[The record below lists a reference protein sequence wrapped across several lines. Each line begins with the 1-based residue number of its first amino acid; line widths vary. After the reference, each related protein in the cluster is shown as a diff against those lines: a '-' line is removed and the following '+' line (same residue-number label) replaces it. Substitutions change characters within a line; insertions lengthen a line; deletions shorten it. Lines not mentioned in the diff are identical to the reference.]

1 VTGLLLVI
9 INCHILAKVALLIL
23 MITTIVADVLGL
35 EKELEVSICALRQHP
50 VAAPLVV
57 TGRLVS
63 CLLCWLVA
71 VSVAICCA
79 WVNARTAANA
89 RKLINLRIGAWVK
102 PFLIFRLASA
112 EAWTMGTARA
122 HFQAALAVDNS
133 KVHGYADAHSLARYP
148 LARCLDGS
156 PARYYLSK
164 GDASRIFV
172 FFEGGGFCDDLA
184 SCQAR
189 AGTRLG
195 STVHDPLVMK
205 LDRPYF
211 SRSPVDSPLLSSFTF
226 AYVRY
231 CDGGYYSGERASEV
245 MYNNTPL
252 HFKGRWITEALF
264 RDLRLDAASHVVMG
278 GCSAGGIRVL
288 AHLDYLRSLL
298 PATVSVAGFAD
309 SGFYTDVPSFTNLKR
324 FVVAPDG
331 QNATRLLSQH
341 CLAAHPLAAEKCL
354 IAQHAARY
362 LRTGTFVWQ
371 SLFDADQ
378 RSCEMNPSCAAA
390 PACVELYAQRLS
402 HAIHQGLLAADMH
415 LPSPHVRHG
424 AFIDMCDRHCDD
436 GIALP
441 FNLTVDGANPL
452 QAFARW
458 YGAKED
464 NQSRTVWEVEGN
476 LTMKSC

>member
-1 VTGLLLVI
+1 
-9 INCHILAKVALLIL
+9 
-23 MITTIVADVLGL
+23 M
-35 EKELEVSICALRQHP
+35 
-50 VAAPLVV
+50 
-57 TGRLVS
+57 
-63 CLLCWLVA
+63 
-71 VSVAICCA
+71 
-79 WVNARTAANA
+79 
-89 RKLINLRIGAWVK
+89 
-102 PFLIFRLASA
+102 LIFKFASA
-112 EAWTMGTARA
+112 EALKTDTA
-122 HFQAALAVDNS
+122 HSHSQTALAIESIVN
-133 KVHGYADAHSLARYP
+133 GYAEARSLARYP

-164 GDASRIFV
+164 GDPSRVFV

-184 SCQAR
+184 ACQAR
-189 AGTRLG
+189 ARTRLG
-195 STVHDPLVMK
+195 STAGDPLVME

-245 MYNNTPL
+245 IYNSTSL
-252 HFKGRWITEALF
+252 HFKGRWITEALLQ
-264 RDLRLDAASHVVMG
+264 DLRLDAASHVVMG

-362 LRTGTFVWQ
+362 LQTGAFVWQ
-371 SLFDADQ
+371 SLFDSDQ
-378 RSCEMNPSCAAA
+378 RSCEMSPSCAAA
-390 PACVELYAQRLS
+390 PACIALYAQRLS
-402 HAIHQGLLAADMH
+402 NAIHQSLFTAAQH
-415 LPSPHVRHG
+415 HPLHVRHG
-424 AFIDMCDRHCDD
+424 AFIDMCNRHCDV

-441 FNLTVDGANPL
+441 FSLTVDGTTML
-452 QAFARW
+452 QAFAFW
-458 YGAKED
+458 YSGNDGNK
-464 NQSRTVWEVEGN
+464 SRSIWEVGGH
-476 LTMKSC
+476 LAMKEC